1 MEERI
6 AKLERELAEIKAE
19 YYRDNFSLLQTFR
32 KEVNFLNTVSIKD
45 TTLALGSTTG
55 TKIGATGDK
64 VGFLGA
70 TPIVRQGFISSP
82 TGGTT
87 VDTQSRSAINAIL
100 ACLQAFGFTS

>member
-1 MEERI
+1 MEQRI
-6 AKLERELAEIKAE
+6 AQLEREIAELKAE

-70 TPIVRQGFISSP
+70 TPIVRQGAITNPS
-82 TGGTT
+82 GGAT
-87 VDTQSRSAINAIL
+87 VDTQARSAISAIL
-100 ACLQAFGFTS
+100 SVLQSFGFTN